1 MDLSIINCIEHIYDN
16 YTNKRINWDE
26 YFLIQAY
33 NTSFRS
39 PCHRLHVG
47 AVIVKNN
54 RVIATGYNGFI
65 AGAPHISIIRD
76 NHEIATI
83 HAEVNAICDC
93 ASRNG
98 DTIGATIYITHFP
111 CLNCFKSIAAAG
123 IKTIIYSRNYK
134 NDPFVEKLAKI
145 FNILIIQ
152 YLS

>member
-1 MDLSIINCIEHIYDN
+1 MNILDSIQNIYDSLSN
-16 YTNKRINWDE
+16 TRIDWDE

-33 NTSFRS
+33 NASFRS

-54 RVIATGYNGFI
+54 RIIATGYNGFI
-65 AGAPHISIIRD
+65 AGGPHISVIRD

-93 ASRNG
+93 ANRNG
-98 DTIGATIYITHFP
+98 NTQDATIYITHFP
-111 CLNCFKSIAAAG
+111 CLNCFKSIVACG

-134 NDPFVEKLAKI
+134 NDLYVEKMAKLY
-145 FNILIIQ
+145 NIKIIQ
-152 YLS
+152 YIT